1 MDNDNVNKG
10 AIIINLLE
18 FLIKE
23 NLRLTVRVINLSS
36 ILSDKL
42 EFSEKEE
49 DLVLNPDINYNE
61 ERIIIDKLK
70 SVKK

>member
-10 AIIINLLE
+10 DIIINLLE